1 MRFFCV
7 VSVALLAFAAIP
19 ATGHAATPPAPPAGT
34 AFATPGCHCPGLRPH
49 RIVRVHIR
57 HRRWAPP
64 VAVAAPPPLPAAAV
78 YYEPGIP
85 SPWDTAYDR
94 GMVLHFRSPDV
105 SGFYFAEAGYPD
117 TPEIVSVQ
125 PYRVVNGKAV
135 SQYDG
140 VIGDYVPLA
149 AYDAERLAPVPVPE
163 R

>member
-1 MRFFCV
+1 MRFFWV
-7 VSVALLAFAAIP
+7 VSVALLAVAGLP
-19 ATGHAATPPAPPAGT
+19 APGHAATPPAASAAT
-34 AFATPGCHCPGLRPH
+34 APMTPGCHCPGLRPH
-49 RIVRVHIR
+49 RVVVRAHIR

-64 VAVAAPPPLPAAAV
+64 VAVAAPPLPAV

-105 SGFYFAEAGYPD
+105 SGFYFSEAGYPD

-125 PYRVVNGKAV
+125 PYRVVNGRAV

-140 VIGDYVPLA
+140 LTGEYIPLA
-149 AYDAERLAPVPVPE
+149 AYDAERLAPVPVPL